1 MLLYAVLGEE
11 PACSF
16 PGEQAV
22 TVFHWRASLEL
33 YGYRLTAQDDGSMPS
48 RVERDGRRVAVG
60 CFPGLI
66 NTPALSHPVA
76 SVVGVMDA

>member
-1 MLLYAVLGEE
+1 MLRYAVLGEE
-11 PACSF
+11 PACSS

-22 TVFHWRASLEL
+22 TLLHWRASLEL
-33 YGYRLTAQDDGSMPS
+33 YGYRFTVQDDDSMPS

-66 NTPALSHPVA
+66 NTPAFSHAVA